1 VRVVFITL
9 YCSYISKFGVLAINV
24 LYVVLEMTIFFYFL
38 FYCSDSK
45 VSSDLVEVSQNVFV
59 LSATLAVL
67 AVLPSYRIDNVS
79 FLCLHLSL
87 FDLYFSVW
95 TSAKCWFVLTWLPAN
110 VTVPWRI
117 TGLLEV
123 PASHSM
129 CDYSAVNVWYAL
141 GTVLSYL
148 IYEIYWLM
156 CEICCWWKVSAR
168 MHCKCMDDVNCAFVH
183 FVVWTRVI
191 K

>member
-1 VRVVFITL
+1 MRVVFITL

-87 FDLYFSVW
+87 FDLYFSV
-95 TSAKCWFVLTWLPAN
+95 
-110 VTVPWRI
+110 
-117 TGLLEV
+117 
-123 PASHSM
+123 
-129 CDYSAVNVWYAL
+129 
-141 GTVLSYL
+141 
-148 IYEIYWLM
+148 
-156 CEICCWWKVSAR
+156 
-168 MHCKCMDDVNCAFVH
+168 
-183 FVVWTRVI
+183 
-191 K
+191 